1 MLGVDHAGAFADAA
15 DPAFLPAGGE
25 ADGDLFAFCIGGHDA
40 LGSLIGVRAEAFDQ
54 LRDPGCDGRNV
65 ERLADHAGRRDHNV
79 GRANMQRLPQKFAH
93 LLGDCNA
100 VGVAG
105 VGVAAVADDGL
116 RLAIGKMLLRHDERR
131 ALDQIGRIDG
141 GCAGRDAGIDQREI
155 ALRFILP
162 DAAVDAGGRK
172 ACRGAHAA
180 CDLFHLWFLP
190 VTVPDPAF
198 FPRRSPNSYT
208 RLPRRTHPCRDCHR
222 RPAEACAARCPRP

>member
-1 MLGVDHAGAFADAA
+1 MDHAGTLADAA
-15 DPAFLPAGGE
+15 DLAYLSACSE

-40 LGSLIGVRAEAFDQ
+40 LGSLVGVRAEAFDQ
-54 LRDPGCDGRNV
+54 FRDSGGDGRDV
-65 ERLADHAGRRDHNV
+65 ERLADHTGRSYYNV
-79 GRANMQRLPQKFAH
+79 GRLDVQGLSQKTAH
-93 LLGDCNA
+93 LLCNFDA

-131 ALDQIGRIDG
+131 ALDQIGRING
-141 GCAGRDAGIDQREI
+141 GGAGRDAGIDQREI
-155 ALRFILP
+155 ALCFILP
-162 DAAVDAGGRK
+162 DAAVDTGGRK
-172 ACRGAHAA
+172 ACCGADAA
-180 CDLFHLWFLP
+180 RDLFHLWFLP

-208 RLPRRTHPCRDCHR
+208 RLPRRTRPCRDCHK